1 MKNAE
6 IVSLTDVE
14 LQDKLVSLKQELFNL
29 RFSHATGSLA
39 NPLQLREC
47 KRNIA
52 RVKTA
57 LKEREHGIAKSSPK
71 AEAKPAKVT
80 KKASVKAGR

>member
-1 MKNAE
+1 MKNTE
-6 IVSLTDVE
+6 IVSLTDKE

-57 LKEREHGIAKSSPK
+57 LKERELNIAKSRPQ
-71 AEAKPAKVT
+71 ETKPAKA
-80 KKASVKAGR
+80 KKVSAKAGR

>member
-1 MKNAE
+1 MKNTE
-6 IVSLTDVE
+6 IVNLTDVE
-14 LQDKLVSLKQELFNL
+14 LQEKLVSLKQELFNL

-57 LKEREHGIAKSSPK
+57 LKEREYGIAKSCP
-71 AEAKPAKVT
+71 APEAK
-80 KKASVKAGR
+80 KKASAKAGR

>member
-1 MKNAE
+1 MKNTE
-6 IVSLTDVE
+6 IVSLTDKE

-57 LKEREHGIAKSSPK
+57 LKERELNIAKSCPQ
-71 AEAKPAKVT
+71 ETKPAKAA
-80 KKASVKAGR
+80 KKVSAKAGR

>member
-1 MKNAE
+1 MKNSE

-57 LKEREHGIAKSSPK
+57 LKERELNIAKSRPE
-71 AEAKPAKVT
+71 EAKPAKAA
-80 KKASVKAGR
+80 KKASAKAGR